1 MAPKVLD
8 EATIDQVEEQVDADL
23 QEADELV
30 FNTVFRPDD
39 HVGDLGDGG
48 QVGIAKVYPTSGGEA
63 RTQWGSNVLR
73 QKGRPVARMAYRWD
87 GAESLLPLSW
97 NPEGTRH
104 DRAQKYLLKRHCE
117 RCGESGFT
125 LNARTGNSCPR
136 CGASGNKVIIA
147 CYYLKF
153 ADVPHK
159 IQRYGHV
166 DCFLVSCVRRGEYG
180 FIDEA
185 AMRMHAG
192 MKHTRQYQAFEEAR
206 RSSNQSEVEVLRG
219 RLDNLM
225 LLLAKTGQPV
235 ATEPEAAPTKELP
248 LYVSGKDKDTKQPG
262 RRANTRVRTIH

>member
-1 MAPKVLD
+1 MTPAILD

-23 QEADELV
+23 QEAEELV
-30 FNTVFRPDD
+30 FNTAFRPDQY
-39 HVGDLGDGG
+39 VGDLSDGG
-48 QVGIAKVYPTSGGEA
+48 QVGGVKVYPTSGGEA
-63 RTQWGSNVLR
+63 RSQWGSNVLQ
-73 QKGRPVARMAYRWD
+73 QKGRPVARHAYRWD

-104 DRAQKYLLKRHCE
+104 DRAQKYLMKRHCE

-125 LNARTGNSCPR
+125 LSAKTGNRCPR
-136 CGASGNKVIIA
+136 CGATGKAALVS

-153 ADVPHK
+153 EDVPHK

-166 DCFLVSCVRRGEYG
+166 DCFLVSCIRRGAYG

-192 MKHTRQYQAFEEAR
+192 MKHTRQYQAFQEAK
-206 RSSNQSEVEVLRG
+206 RSTDSSEMDVLRT

-225 LLLAKTGQPV
+225 LLLAKGGPPV
-235 ATEPEAAPTKELP
+235 VTEPVETPKGPSVRLTPREAALKSWET
-248 LYVSGKDKDTKQPG
+248 
-262 RRANTRVRTIH
+262 RRKKATSSPS